1 MVPTVTVGT
10 LLLIT
15 ASVLTACAS
24 DRSSGTTQ
32 STIARGSPWQ
42 GGLATGTLPTPVHA
56 LQAVSC
62 ASAERCWAVGST
74 VGVNGGANGAAVVAT
89 TDGGAVW
96 TLETIPTSVGF
107 LSDISCGDVH
117 HCAAAG
123 QSGQT
128 GGGPGVVI
136 VTDDGGAT
144 WTIQPIPNGTTEV
157 DTVACGTDLHCVAVA
172 ASGGPLEAL
181 VSSTPGLPWV
191 TGGTLPSAA
200 TTATALDCT
209 ADSDCWATV
218 DATAGAQSIGSV
230 VRTTDGGTT
239 WTPLQTPAGV
249 GELNGISCVV
259 PAAALPSVHPTTT
272 VPGERGSPAPPEGT
286 TAAPPPGTA
295 DLGGIRCVAVGTTS
309 TAVDSARTGQG
320 VVLTTSDGGATWT
333 RPPAS
338 AVPAD
343 LLSVSCTAGPC
354 VAVGSTAA
362 SNPLTG
368 VVLLTATAGT
378 AAGTWHRA
386 AAVRVA
392 LPLAGVSCV
401 SLSACV
407 TVGVSMTAHLAGG

>member
-1 MVPTVTVGT
+1 MTPTVTVGVI
-10 LLLIT
+10 LILA
-15 ASVLTACAS
+15 ASVLTACTP
-24 DRSSGTTQ
+24 DRPSGTTP

-42 GGLATGTLPTPVHA
+42 GGLTTGTLPTPVHA

-62 ASAERCWAVGST
+62 PSAERCWAVGST
-74 VGVNGGANGAAVVAT
+74 VGVDGGSNGAAVVAT

-96 TLETIPTSVGF
+96 TLEAIPTSVGF

-123 QSGQT
+123 QSGQN

-157 DTVACGTDLHCVAVA
+157 DTVACGSDLHCVALA

-181 VSSTPGLPWV
+181 VGSGADVPWV
-191 TGGTLPSAA
+191 AGGTLPSTA
-200 TTATALDCT
+200 TTATALVCT

-218 DATAGAQSIGSV
+218 DSTGGAQSIGSV

-239 WTPLQTPAGV
+239 WSPLPIPAGI

-259 PAAALPSVHPTTT
+259 PAVALPSTHPADT
-272 VPGERGSPAPPEGT
+272 VPGERASPAPPEGT
-286 TAAPPPGTA
+286 TVAAPPGIA
-295 DLGGIRCVAVGTTS
+295 DLNGIGCVAVGTTS
-309 TAVDSARTGQG
+309 AAVDSARAGQG
-320 VVLTTSDGGATWT
+320 VILTTSDGGSTWA

-338 AVPAD
+338 AVSAD
-343 LLSVSCTAGPC
+343 LVSVSCAAGPC
-354 VAVGSTAA
+354 VAVGSTAV
-362 SNPLTG
+362 SNPLAG
-368 VVLLTATAGT
+368 VALLTPTAGT
-378 AAGTWHRA
+378 TAAAWHRA

-407 TVGVSMTAHLAGG
+407 AVGVSMTAHLAGG

>member
-1 MVPTVTVGT
+1 VLPTVTIGV
-10 LLLIT
+10 LLVFT
-15 ASVLTACAS
+15 ASVLTACAR
-24 DRSSGTTQ
+24 DQPPGTTS
-32 STIARGSPWQ
+32 STIARGTPWQ
-42 GGLATGTLPTPVHA
+42 GGLATGTLPSPVHA

-62 ASAERCWAVGST
+62 PTPDRCWAVGST
-74 VGVNGGANGAAVVAT
+74 VGVDGGPNGAAVVAT
-89 TDGGAVW
+89 TDGGTVW
-96 TLETIPTSVGF
+96 TLEAVPTSVGF

-117 HCAAAG
+117 HCAAVG

-128 GGGPGVVI
+128 GDGPGVVI

-157 DTVACGTDLHCVAVA
+157 DTVACGIDLHCVAVA

-181 VSSTPGLPWV
+181 LSSGVGLPWV
-191 TGGTLPSAA
+191 TGGPLPSAA

-239 WTPLQTPAGV
+239 WSPLQIPAGI

-259 PAAALPSVHPTTT
+259 PAVALPSVRQGTT
-272 VPGERGSPAPPEGT
+272 VPGERASPAPPEGT
-286 TAAPPPGTA
+286 TVATVPGTA
-295 DLGGIRCVAVGTTS
+295 DLSGIGCVAVGTTS
-309 TAVDSARTGQG
+309 TAVDRARTGQG
-320 VVLTTSDGGATWT
+320 VVLTTSDGGATWA
-333 RPPAS
+333 RPPVS
-338 AVPAD
+338 ALPAD
-343 LLSVSCTAGPC
+343 LVSVSCAPGPC
-354 VAVGSTAA
+354 VAVGSAAA
-362 SNPLTG
+362 SSPLAG
-368 VVLLTATAGT
+368 VVLLTATQGT
-378 AAGTWHRA
+378 IAAAWHRA
-386 AAVRVA
+386 AVVRVA